1 MFDKKE
7 FIDDFRYYYHK
18 NKHDEYDL
26 SLILDEY
33 FRNYLIHPDNYSKRE
48 EIVKL
53 YGTKEELNEYYQEY
67 DDEYMIEIISTI
79 LFKMFYDEIMTTI
92 DEDD

>member
-1 MFDKKE
+1 MSHF
-7 FIDDFRYYYHK
+7 F
-18 NKHDEYDL
+18 
-26 SLILDEY
+26 SVGVILDKY
-33 FRNYLIHPDNYSKRE
+33 FRNYLIHPENYSKKE